1 MRAQHGVIINGL
13 AIRTDVPD
21 LDAYYRTHVAGGPGS
36 FVMSI
41 AGYKD
46 YAEAIHRKLLRE
58 IEPNLVELEG
68 DVHLEFARR

>member
-1 MRAQHGVIINGL
+1 MYVGAPSCSILTVTLVAMLR
-13 AIRTDVPD
+13 
-21 LDAYYRTHVAGGPGS
+21 HVRGS